1 MKNEL
6 RWRPTLAELEE
17 KIKLRELRAKNIP
30 RPKSKSTEPSG
41 VERIDDEYED
51 APAAVD
57 DMEDENMLAIHQ
69 TATFNN
75 SSSNSFGASMQQRSS
90 TNNATSIHDDDTD
103 VDTSIVST
111 ATSECSFDTQIAAN
125 ANDIA
130 DLNDDDEDEEESNGG
145 ITVADDDD
153 IGSKDDDDNDDND
166 DDDGDDDDCDE
177 KDVLESFD
185 RIIEEE
191 NKIINGTDIMREEE
205 LVEFKERCIK
215 LTDENISLR
224 KEIDSLRVSG
234 NKNMS
239 AIIYTAS
246 LAILLIYYLLSMIFS

>member
-1 MKNEL
+1 MQNEL
-6 RWRPTLAELEE
+6 RSRLRLAEYEEEE
-17 KIKLRELRAKNIP
+17 KLKEMRGKILQTT
-30 RPKSKSTEPSG
+30 KSKSAEPSG
-41 VERIDDEYED
+41 VEI
-51 APAAVD
+51 VD
-57 DMEDENMLAIHQ
+57 DDLSNCNDNDYDKMGAINQ
-69 TATFNN
+69 STTYSS
-75 SSSNSFGASMQQRSS
+75 SSSNGHDASMQQHQKQQLSS
-90 TNNATSIHDDDTD
+90 TNKAMSTDDDTD

-111 ATSECSFDTQIAAN
+111 VISDCSFVTQIAAN

-130 DLNDDDEDEEESNGG
+130 NLNDDEEDESNGG
-145 ITVADDDD
+145 QTVADDD
-153 IGSKDDDDNDDND
+153 IDDDDV
-166 DDDGDDDDCDE
+166 DDDCDE

-224 KEIDSLRVSG
+224 KEIGSLRVSG
-234 NKNMS
+234 NKNIT

-246 LAILLIYYLLSMIFS
+246 LAILLIYYLLTMIFS